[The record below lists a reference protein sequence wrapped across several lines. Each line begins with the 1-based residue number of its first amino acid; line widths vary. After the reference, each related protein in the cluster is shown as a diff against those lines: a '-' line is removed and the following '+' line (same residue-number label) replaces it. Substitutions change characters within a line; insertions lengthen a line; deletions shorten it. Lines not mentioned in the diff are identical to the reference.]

1 MAQAHLFLSAAA
13 IAIVLAAGS
22 SLSGCDPGGSSGV
35 DRDPAAAGPTGR
47 ASQTASATGSST
59 PGPSWQDYR
68 SERGRY
74 SVRLP
79 GKPTERT
86 LTWTSTEGNA
96 DVVLVE
102 LKLGDVAFGASHT
115 EYPQIVRTHSAADQK
130 SVLDAA
136 RDSLVHHVEGKLVDE
151 TPEPI
156 GKHPGRRLTV
166 RQADGQSTIHG
177 RMLLAGSVLYQLTV
191 TTPGSELPAAGTRFL
206 ESFRLSSQAAP

>member
-1 MAQAHLFLSAAA
+1 MAQVRIFLSAAA
-13 IAIVLAAGS
+13 IAVVLAAGS
-22 SLSGCDPGGSSGV
+22 SLSACDQSGSSSV
-35 DRDPAAAGPTGR
+35 DRGPGAGGPTGR
-47 ASQTASATGSST
+47 ASQTASATGAST
-59 PGPSWQDYR
+59 ASPRWQDYH

-102 LKLGDVAFGASHT
+102 LQLGDVAFGSSHT
-115 EYPQIVRTHSAADQK
+115 EYPQIVRTKTAADQK

-136 RDSLVHHVEGKLVDE
+136 RDSLVHHVKGKLVDE
-151 TPEPI
+151 TLKPM
-156 GKHPGRRLTV
+156 GKHPGRRLTI

-191 TTPGSELPAAGTRFL
+191 TTPGTELPAPGTRFL
-206 ESFRLSSQAAP
+206 ESFRLSSQATP